1 MHIHNCVVSYS
12 FRILQILR
20 IHQDVFFGNLTGMYM
35 YVCYYAFGSKCFVL
49 RNTWS
54 DEGVSTVRSGGTVEC
69 RSTHLTSFA
78 VLVDTQGS
86 SSTATSAASVIAHC
100 I

>member
-1 MHIHNCVVSYS
+1 M
-12 FRILQILR
+12 LQIQ
-20 IHQDVFFGNLTGMYM
+20 QDVFFGNPKGMYM
-35 YVCYYAFGSKCFVL
+35 CVCCYVFGSKYFVL

-54 DEGVSTVRSGGTVEC
+54 DKGVSTVRVGGTVEC

-86 SSTATSAASVIAHC
+86 SSTATYATSVIAHC
-100 I
+100 S

>member
-1 MHIHNCVVSYS
+1 MLLIH
-12 FRILQILR
+12 L
-20 IHQDVFFGNLTGMYM
+20 DVFFGNQTGMYM
-35 YVCYYAFGSKCFVL
+35 CVCCYVFGSKYFVL

-54 DEGVSTVRSGGTVEC
+54 DKGVSTVRVGGTVEC

-86 SSTATSAASVIAHC
+86 SSTASSAAESVGRSKYISC
-100 I
+100 TC